1 MNKRLRNGMICTLG
15 LIGIAVLYWFNP
27 EDYIWMPKCPTK
39 LLFNIECPG
48 CGFQRAIHAIL
59 HGEIT
64 RAFALNPFLFL
75 AAPYAILS
83 LLCDFI
89 TNIRIKKRLES
100 IAENK
105 YMRYGYVVLFFV
117 WFLIRNIE

>member
-1 MNKRLRNGMICTLG
+1 MNKRLRNGLICILG

-27 EDYIWMPKCPTK
+27 ENYVWMPKCPTK
-39 LLFNIECPG
+39 LLFNIDCPG
-48 CGFQRAIHAIL
+48 CGFQRAIHAML

-64 RAFALNPFLFL
+64 RAFALNPFLFM

-83 LLCDFI
+83 LSCDLI
-89 TNIRIKKRLES
+89 TNFRIKKWLES
-100 IAENK
+100 IVENK
-105 YMRYGYVVLFFV
+105 FMRYGYVVLFFV